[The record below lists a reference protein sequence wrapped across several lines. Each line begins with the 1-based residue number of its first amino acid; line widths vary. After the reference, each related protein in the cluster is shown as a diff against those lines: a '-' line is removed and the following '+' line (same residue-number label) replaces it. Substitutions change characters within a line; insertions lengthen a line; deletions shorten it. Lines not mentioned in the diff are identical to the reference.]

1 MGRTSD
7 ARERLMNAV
16 AELFWTHSYDG
27 TTIDQICE
35 RAGVKKGS
43 FYHFFE
49 DKAALAQAS
58 LAMEW
63 DKYRPTYDAIF
74 SATLPPLERIRR
86 YCEAMVQEQV
96 DLQKRHGCVLGCPLC
111 TLGSEISTQ
120 DRQLR
125 DQVQDIMAHGLKYLE
140 TAIRDAHAAGL
151 IHAPDAA
158 AKAAL
163 VHAFQ
168 LGLLLQARISNDLN
182 VLANVCRDTFEI
194 LGVAPTP
201 APARPKPRRKS

>member
-1 MGRTSD
+1 
-7 ARERLMNAV
+7 MNAV
-16 AELFWTHSYDG
+16 AELFWTHSYDS

-43 FYHFFE
+43 FYHFFD

-63 DKYRPTYDAIF
+63 EKYRPSLDPIF
-74 SATLPPLERIRR
+74 SASVPPLERIRR
-86 YCEAMVQEQV
+86 HCEHAVQEQV

-111 TLGSEISTQ
+111 TLGSEVSTQ
-120 DRQLR
+120 DFQLR
-125 DQVQDIMAHGLKYLE
+125 QQVQQILAHSLKYLE
-140 TAIRDAHAAGL
+140 TAIRDAHAEGV

-158 AKAAL
+158 SKAAL

-168 LGLLLQARISNDLN
+168 IGLLIQARISNDLG
-182 VLANVCRDTFEI
+182 VLDGLARGTFEI
-194 LGVAPTP
+194 LGADLGALPKRP
-201 APARPKPRRKS
+201 PARLKA

>member
-1 MGRTSD
+1 
-7 ARERLMNAV
+7 MNAV
-16 AELFWTHSYDG
+16 AELFWTHSYDS

-35 RAGVKKGS
+35 RAGVRKGS

-63 DKYRPTYDAIF
+63 EKYRPTYDAIF

-86 YCEAMVQEQV
+86 YCESMVQEQV

-120 DRQLR
+120 DRKLR
-125 DQVQDIMAHGLKYLE
+125 DQVQEIMAHGLKYLE

-168 LGLLLQARISNDLN
+168 LGLLLQARISNDLK
-182 VLANVCRDTFEI
+182 VLGNVCRDTFEI
-194 LGVAPTP
+194 LGVTAPP
-201 APARPKPRRKS
+201 QPARTKPRRKS

>member
-1 MGRTSD
+1 
-7 ARERLMNAV
+7 MNAV
-16 AELFWTHSYDG
+16 AELFWTHSYDS

-35 RAGVKKGS
+35 RAGVRKGS

-63 DKYRPTYDAIF
+63 EKYRPTYDAIF
-74 SATLPPLERIRR
+74 SATLPPLDRIRR
-86 YCEAMVQEQV
+86 YCESMVQEQV

-120 DRQLR
+120 DRKLR
-125 DQVQDIMAHGLKYLE
+125 DQVQEIMAHGLKYLE
-140 TAIRDAHAAGL
+140 TAIRDAHAGGL

-168 LGLLLQARISNDLN
+168 LGLLLQARISNDLA
-182 VLANVCRDTFEI
+182 VLANLCRDTFEI
-194 LGVAPTP
+194 LGVTATP
-201 APARPKPRRKS
+201 KPARAKPRRKS